1 MNRQMHALLSQG
13 FHAHFSTCGEDG
25 YLSGQA
31 SGPFF
36 CPSGLPTEEP
46 SSELCYLLHERFQ
59 LCMNQL
65 NKFRKREKI
74 MQCQEK
80 VDPN

>member
-1 MNRQMHALLSQG
+1 MNRQTHALVSQD
-13 FHAHFSTCGEDG
+13 FHAPFSTCGEDG

-46 SSELCYLLHERFQ
+46 SSELWYLLRD
-59 LCMNQL
+59 LSSSA
-65 NKFRKREKI
+65 
-74 MQCQEK
+74 
-80 VDPN
+80 